1 MNYIFKLIY
10 LLVVFTP
17 SLYGAENE
25 ITKFEFRDSQSIKWE
40 LYESSEPVNSFTS
53 ALELPNQSWKEVTT
67 KDIVVPGQ
75 NDPGIWIRASFKNKL
90 PSATSIYLNLHT
102 LFLDRLDF
110 YMISSKGNLE
120 YSESYL
126 NNFSKKHKLFLPEK
140 TFTISLEE
148 EEEKIVYIR
157 IQYNFKMNLD
167 VVVQSENEAIEEV
180 SVPYLLK
187 GMLLGILIIL
197 SLMTVTYAWIA
208 RQANFIALA
217 LYQFFMTLF
226 AGKTLGISLA
236 SILIDGAWWRG
247 SGVFINLTIC
257 LASLGG
263 SGVIY

>member
-1 MNYIFKLIY
+1 
-10 LLVVFTP
+10 
-17 SLYGAENE
+17 
-25 ITKFEFRDSQSIKWE
+25 
-40 LYESSEPVNSFTS
+40 
-53 ALELPNQSWKEVTT
+53 
-67 KDIVVPGQ
+67 
-75 NDPGIWIRASFKNKL
+75 
-90 PSATSIYLNLHT
+90 
-102 LFLDRLDF
+102 
-110 YMISSKGNLE
+110 
-120 YSESYL
+120 
-126 NNFSKKHKLFLPEK
+126 
-140 TFTISLEE
+140 
-148 EEEKIVYIR
+148 
-157 IQYNFKMNLD
+157 MNLD

-257 LASLGG
+257 LASLGWFW
-263 SGVIY
+263 SYILTVNKRIKASTALQLKLASIVLFLILPVHLIVSQSYNFEIAM